1 MKNGEVCYRLSF
13 SNEGIVLRKM
23 SFLEPLHYLTT
34 RKAEVLNSLIMKITV
49 NENDINDILQTFR

>member
-23 SFLEPLHYLTT
+23 SFLEPLHYLCYT
-34 RKAEVLNSLIMKITV
+34 KSGSAKQPY
-49 NENDINDILQTFR
+49 NEDHGQ